1 MQLRRLIFI
10 ALCGGG
16 LWLITAQAAVAQTP
30 VLAQAEPEAAE
41 LDIKEMI
48 QAGGYVGYII
58 LGLSIAMIAL
68 IFEHL
73 ISIRHATL
81 MPHGLA
87 EEAHRL
93 VGLQQYAQAEQQC
106 KLQPSFLGYVISAGL
121 AEVEMGYSAVEKA
134 VEDASM
140 EQAARLF
147 RKIEYLSVIGTLAPM
162 LGLLGTVWGMI
173 LAFMEFEAKANPQV
187 SELAP
192 GIYRALV
199 TTFLG
204 LSVAVPALAAFAIFR
219 NRVDELVAES
229 TLMAEHVFTK
239 YKRTV
244 AQRRV
249 QKKKVVEAGSQSAAP
264 PPSTAAPPPTAQPPT
279 PPTPTNG
286 NSGDATTS

>member
-1 MQLRRLIFI
+1 MHTRRLVTIV
-10 ALCGGG
+10 LLGGC
-16 LWLITAQAAVAQTP
+16 LWLVMAQAGFAQAPT
-30 VLAQAEPEAAE
+30 LAQSQPEATK

-58 LGLSIAMIAL
+58 LALSVAMIAL

-87 EEAHRL
+87 EETHRL

-106 KLQPSFLGYVISAGL
+106 KLQPSFLGYVISSGL

-199 TTFLG
+199 TTLLG

-244 AQRRV
+244 GHRRQ
-249 QKKKVVEAGSQSAAP
+249 QKKKVVEPASQTASSQSAVTQPSAKAP
-264 PPSTAAPPPTAQPPT
+264 S
-279 PPTPTNG
+279 PPTPTAG
-286 NSGDATTS
+286 TSEEPTSS

>member
-1 MQLRRLIFI
+1 MHTRRLVTIV
-10 ALCGGG
+10 LLGGC
-16 LWLITAQAAVAQTP
+16 LWLVMAQAGF
-30 VLAQAEPEAAE
+30 AQAPTFAQDQPEATK

-58 LGLSIAMIAL
+58 LALSVAMIAL

-147 RKIEYLSVIGTLAPM
+147 RKIEYLSVIGNLAPM

-199 TTFLG
+199 TTLLG

-244 AQRRV
+244 AQRRQ
-249 QKKKVVEAGSQSAAP
+249 QKKKAVEPASQTATSQPAVTQQSIKAP
-264 PPSTAAPPPTAQPPT
+264 TPSPPTTGSSEEPT
-279 PPTPTNG
+279 
-286 NSGDATTS
+286 SS